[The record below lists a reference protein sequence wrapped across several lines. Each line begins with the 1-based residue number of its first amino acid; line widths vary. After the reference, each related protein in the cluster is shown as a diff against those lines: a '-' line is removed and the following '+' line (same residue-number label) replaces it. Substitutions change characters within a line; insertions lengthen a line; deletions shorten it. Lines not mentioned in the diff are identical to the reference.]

1 MKLEKIEELK
11 KELEFLATPYNEV
24 VTADKLLE
32 HLKRLMHEMEESSVD
47 FSVSNKNS
55 IVKRWMV

>member
-1 MKLEKIEELK
+1 MNLEKIKELK

-32 HLKRLMHEMEESSVD
+32 HFKRLMHETEESKVD
-47 FSVSNKNS
+47 FSVSNKNR
-55 IVKRWMV
+55 IVKR